1 MERKSQCKTLF
12 FLTYQSLG
20 FLFGDISLSPLYVYQ
35 SIFSGRLKHVQN
47 EDAIFGSFSL
57 IFWTLSL
64 ISLLKYAVFMLS
76 ADDNG
81 EGKDYYFVSF
91 DPPCPLPFQRSFLLL
106 DFVVLSI
113 QLVQGELLL
122 CIHTFA
128 EMQNFACFLIIKH
141 LMRSCL
147 HIANLVTQIEIYHH
161 RL

>member
-81 EGKDYYFVSF
+81 EGKDYYSVSF

-106 DFVVLSI
+106 DLVVLSI

-141 LMRSCL
+141 LMRSYL

-161 RL
+161 HL